1 MSLADDLVRIFGA
14 PDIESARAVVK
25 EGFVKVNSQIMTNP
39 ELPIST
45 KDTIFV
51 DENYAKKHAGYW
63 QFRDMNKILGLFHTA
78 DDVIAASLSEGEIE
92 FLEEKKITV
101 RLIGENS
108 PDNLLANTLIIGNT
122 DNIFNTFTL
131 IEKNKDLLLK
141 KSTMLLRLKKE
152 QDFED
157 TLNSIKKMAK
167 IQGFSFTDAVKPEY
181 ARETYWAILKRD

>member
-39 ELPIST
+39 DLPIST

-51 DENYAKKHAGYW
+51 DESYAKKHAGYW
-63 QFRDMNKILGLFHTA
+63 QFLDIDRNMNLFPTA
-78 DDVIAASLSEGEIE
+78 DDVIAASLNEGEIE
-92 FLEEKKITV
+92 FLEEKKITI
-101 RLIGENS
+101 LMIGENS

-122 DNIFNTFTL
+122 DNMFNAFTIL
-131 IEKNKDLLLK
+131 EKNKNLLLK
-141 KSTMLLRLKKE
+141 KSTVLLRLKKE

-157 TLNSIKKMAK
+157 KMESIKKMAE
-167 IQGFSFTDAVKPEY
+167 IQGFSFIDAVKPEY